1 MGINL
6 AGKQV
11 AVLGAGKMGS
21 ILLQALL
28 REGLLARETTRATVA
43 HPDRARALQEKLQV
57 KVLTS
62 NAEAVRNADIIFL
75 CVKPQ
80 VVQEVIEEIRDQITP
95 AQLLIS
101 VAASVPT
108 SQIEAVLG
116 KPVPVVRAMPNTP
129 CALGAGMTGLC
140 KGRHAQAEHVQLA
153 SALFDVVGRTVTVD
167 EKHMDAV
174 TGLSA
179 SGPAFIYIILESLA
193 EAGVKVGLPR
203 DVATLL
209 AAQTT
214 MGAAKVVLETGDHP
228 ALLKDA
234 VTTPAG
240 CTIDGIMELEEGK
253 LRVTLIKA
261 VVKAAQRAKEL
272 AYNT

>member
-116 KPVPVVRAMPNTP
+116 KPVPV
-129 CALGAGMTGLC
+129 
-140 KGRHAQAEHVQLA
+140 
-153 SALFDVVGRTVTVD
+153 
-167 EKHMDAV
+167 AV
-174 TGLSA
+174 SYTHLTL
-179 SGPAFIYIILESLA
+179 PTIYS
-193 EAGVKVGLPR
+193 V
-203 DVATLL
+203 
-209 AAQTT
+209 
-214 MGAAKVVLETGDHP
+214 
-228 ALLKDA
+228 
-234 VTTPAG
+234 
-240 CTIDGIMELEEGK
+240 
-253 LRVTLIKA
+253 
-261 VVKAAQRAKEL
+261 
-272 AYNT
+272 

>member
-1 MGINL
+1 MGTSVS
-6 AGKQV
+6 GHRV
-11 AVLGAGKMGS
+11 AVLGAGKMGG

-28 REGLLARETTRATVA
+28 KERLLSPANTTATVA
-43 HPDRARALQEKLQV
+43 HPERAKSLADKLHISV
-57 KVLTS
+57 ATNNVT
-62 NAEAVRNADIIFL
+62 AVRKADIIFV

-80 VVQEVIEEIRDQITP
+80 VVVEVAKEIRAHITP
-95 AQLLIS
+95 KQLVIS

-108 SQIEAVLG
+108 ALIEASLKG
-116 KPVPVVRAMPNTP
+116 NVPVIRAMPNTP
-129 CALGAGMTGLC
+129 CVVESGMTALC
-140 KGRHAQAEHVQLA
+140 KGKFAEDKHVQLA
-153 SALFDVVGRTVTVD
+153 RSLFNVVGRTVVVD

-203 DVATLL
+203 DIATLL
-209 AAQTT
+209 AAQTV

-240 CTIDGIMELEEGK
+240 CTIDGILELEEGK

-272 AYNT
+272 AFS

>member
-1 MGINL
+1 MATG
-6 AGKQV
+6 ASGHRV
-11 AVLGAGKMGS
+11 AVLGAGKMGG

-28 REGLLARETTRATVA
+28 KERLLSPATTSATVA
-43 HPDRARALQEKLQV
+43 HPERAKALANKLKISV
-57 KVLTS
+57 GTDNL
-62 NAEAVRNADIIFL
+62 AAVRKADIIFI
-75 CVKPQ
+75 CVKPS
-80 VVQEVIEEIRDQITP
+80 VVVDVVKEIGAQITP
-95 AQLLIS
+95 QQLIIS
-101 VAASVPT
+101 VAASVPVGL
-108 SQIEAVLG
+108 IESAL
-116 KPVPVVRAMPNTP
+116 KSNVPVIRAMPNTP
-129 CALGAGMTGLC
+129 CVVESGMTALC
-140 KGRHAQAEHVQLA
+140 KGKFAEDKHVQLA
-153 SALFDVVGRTVTVD
+153 CSLFNVVGRTVVVD

-203 DVATLL
+203 DIATLL
-209 AAQTT
+209 AAQTA

-240 CTIDGIMELEEGK
+240 CTIDGILELEEGK

-272 AYNT
+272 AFAT